1 MTTTL
6 GNPAT
11 QKMTGREI
19 VDLSRK
25 HTLYEWSAQSKVDPI
40 PVASAKGIYFYTP
53 EGKRFI
59 DFNSQLMSVNIGHG
73 DVRVIQAIS
82 EQAATLAYA
91 NPFMA
96 TEVRARLGAKLAE
109 ITPGDIDTFFFTNGG
124 AEANENAI
132 KIARS
137 LTGRHKI
144 IARYRSYH
152 GATAGAMSLTG
163 DPRRWAAEPGIPGVI
178 HVLDPYHGIER
189 GWESAETSLA
199 MIEETIQLEG
209 PQTIAAFILEPVT
222 GTNGILVPPDGYLE
236 GVRKLCDKYGTLM
249 IADEVMTGFGRTGA
263 WFAVDHWKVVPDLL
277 CMAKGLTSSYLPLG
291 AVGMRHHI
299 AQHFQDKVFY
309 GGLTYN
315 SHPMGCAAALATIRV
330 YEEDGLIDNAKKMG
344 AILKQLGAE
353 MREKHR
359 SVGAVRSIGL
369 FGVIEL
375 IRNRKTRQ
383 PMAPFNG
390 TSDEMAA
397 LSRFFREQGLYTF
410 VRWNTFFTN
419 PPLCI
424 NEQQMREAFA
434 IIDRGLEIADKAV
447 S

>member
-6 GNPAT
+6 ANPAT
-11 QKMTGREI
+11 QKMSGKEI

-73 DVRVIQAIS
+73 DPRVIQAIA
-82 EQAATLAYA
+82 EQASTLAYA

-124 AEANENAI
+124 ADANENAI
-132 KIARS
+132 KIARFF
-137 LTGRHKI
+137 TGRHKI

-189 GWESAETSLA
+189 GWESAESSLA

-209 PQTIAAFILEPVT
+209 PQH
-222 GTNGILVPPDGYLE
+222 DC
-236 GVRKLCDKYGTLM
+236 GV
-249 IADEVMTGFGRTGA
+249 
-263 WFAVDHWKVVPDLL
+263 
-277 CMAKGLTSSYLPLG
+277 
-291 AVGMRHHI
+291 
-299 AQHFQDKVFY
+299 
-309 GGLTYN
+309 
-315 SHPMGCAAALATIRV
+315 HP
-330 YEEDGLIDNAKKMG
+330 
-344 AILKQLGAE
+344 
-353 MREKHR
+353 
-359 SVGAVRSIGL
+359 
-369 FGVIEL
+369 
-375 IRNRKTRQ
+375 
-383 PMAPFNG
+383 
-390 TSDEMAA
+390 
-397 LSRFFREQGLYTF
+397 
-410 VRWNTFFTN
+410 
-419 PPLCI
+419 
-424 NEQQMREAFA
+424 
-434 IIDRGLEIADKAV
+434 
-447 S
+447 

>member
-6 GNPAT
+6 ANPAT

-132 KIARS
+132 KIARFF
-137 LTGRHKI
+137 TGRHKI

-163 DPRRWAAEPGIPGVI
+163 DPRRCC
-178 HVLDPYHGIER
+178 L
-189 GWESAETSLA
+189 
-199 MIEETIQLEG
+199 
-209 PQTIAAFILEPVT
+209 
-222 GTNGILVPPDGYLE
+222 
-236 GVRKLCDKYGTLM
+236 
-249 IADEVMTGFGRTGA
+249 
-263 WFAVDHWKVVPDLL
+263 
-277 CMAKGLTSSYLPLG
+277 
-291 AVGMRHHI
+291 
-299 AQHFQDKVFY
+299 
-309 GGLTYN
+309 
-315 SHPMGCAAALATIRV
+315 
-330 YEEDGLIDNAKKMG
+330 
-344 AILKQLGAE
+344 
-353 MREKHR
+353 
-359 SVGAVRSIGL
+359 
-369 FGVIEL
+369 
-375 IRNRKTRQ
+375 
-383 PMAPFNG
+383 
-390 TSDEMAA
+390 
-397 LSRFFREQGLYTF
+397 LYTSRC
-410 VRWNTFFTN
+410 V
-419 PPLCI
+419 
-424 NEQQMREAFA
+424 
-434 IIDRGLEIADKAV
+434 
-447 S
+447 